1 MLTVNIFLIQI
12 LYLILYKFI
21 INTVR
26 FLGIGKFSAK
36 TWLAL
41 IIILGLSRDPIVV
54 KNMKNST
61 LSILFG
67 KDLVRVK
74 LTYILI
80 LTLDQ
85 DKLDEIC
92 V

>member
-1 MLTVNIFLIQI
+1 MSYLVQI
-12 LYLILYKFI
+12 HYKYGI
-21 INTVR
+21 

-41 IIILGLSRDPIVV
+41 IIILGLSQDPTVV
-54 KNMKNST
+54 ENMKNST

-85 DKLDEIC
+85 DKLDDIY
-92 V
+92 VQTPH